1 MGHLK
6 MTFTQTR
13 FVHASSSH
21 HQHYQHSKSALEYL
35 SPNNIIGTR
44 SPSCGDNT
52 PVRLLPASD
61 YVSTR
66 RMDTDKLQSC
76 RMPADRVE
84 GYPGREFGRAVIEN
98 HALREIQP
106 HDAADVFRLK

>member
-61 YVSTR
+61 YVSKLMILPLKSGPTR
-66 RMDTDKLQSC
+66 TMSFDMKE
-76 RMPADRVE
+76 DR
-84 GYPGREFGRAVIEN
+84 
-98 HALREIQP
+98 
-106 HDAADVFRLK
+106 DAEEEAQA